1 MPPPLPVP
9 PSLPV
14 PPWLRIEVSAD
25 PAPVRG
31 ECCRDKSGL
40 LAELARAL
48 SFPRHFGHNWDALAD
63 VLTDLAER
71 GEVAITIGAAE
82 HLLADEPAALRTF
95 LAVLS
100 DIAAGTA
107 TGTPPPAG
115 QLWLVLRCAD
125 PARAAALGERVA
137 AAL

>member
-1 MPPPLPVP
+1 MGDTVMPPP
-9 PSLPV
+9 SLSV

-40 LAELARAL
+40 LTELARAL
-48 SFPRHFGHNWDALAD
+48 SFPSYFGHNWDAL
-63 VLTDLAER
+63 TDLLADLAAE
-71 GEVAITIGAAE
+71 GEAAITIGTAE
-82 HLLADEPAALRTF
+82 QLLADEPAELRTF

-100 DIAAGTA
+100 DI
-107 TGTPPPAG
+107 PAPG
-115 QLWLVLRCAD
+115 GEPLLVLRCAD